1 MKGRGQRMNAEKK
14 VSLRNLA
21 IALLSI
27 FFVVFAVEMTLVVRN
42 RKPENYQSVCEENPK
57 IQLLQAERTYSE
69 GIFFTTAVT
78 VGMSKSIYGSL
89 DAVPQL
95 HNEYPLLGL
104 NERLENE
111 DVFNIVVIGD
121 SFVQGDYSL
130 NRNEIFWRVLE
141 NDFRKEGKNV
151 NVFGVG
157 MSGASAYEE
166 LAWLTDHTL
175 VEDLDPDLVVFG
187 YVYNDPDDAVQA
199 VRKKVDWDKE
209 LPFLRPLK
217 TVFPYVYNA
226 LIESIVARTMYSDKY
241 TDGEFVNH
249 ISAPPI
255 LKGRFYEKYKT
266 DFVEKLDAFAATA
279 DFSIA
284 VVTLPTV
291 PDNYM
296 LEQLYAPLA
305 ELYAQCEYVD
315 YYNCTEQ
322 YSDFASR
329 AHSKNYQ
336 VNIGDFHPGSATNR
350 FYADYIKALTEK
362 EFSDVITD
370 LPADYDATN
379 TVTINEYLPY
389 QVSPNKV
396 YEDENR
402 VQYEITYPAVGQ
414 TYYLEGIEIPAYYLV
429 NPLGKPHIKL
439 SFSHDVCISEITVQ
453 GQYDSIEL
461 FYTRL
466 NEKLRYD
473 DHTVFDLAPS
483 ADGTFAVGRDE
494 DLTSI
499 LISAEFAENAD
510 RKITL
515 TLEKAEVR
523 AQ

>member
-1 MKGRGQRMNAEKK
+1 MNAEKRI
-14 VSLRNLA
+14 SLRNLA
-21 IALLSI
+21 IALFGIL
-27 FFVVFAVEMTLVVRN
+27 FVALAVEMTLIVQN
-42 RKPENYQSVCEENPK
+42 RKPENYQSVCEENPT
-57 IQLLQAERTYSE
+57 IQLLQAERTYNE
-69 GIFFTTAVT
+69 GIFFTTAVN
-78 VGMSKSIYGSL
+78 VSMSTKLYGSL
-89 DAVPQL
+89 NGVAKLQKG
-95 HNEYPLLGL
+95 YPLLGL
-104 NERLENE
+104 NTRLDND

-166 LAWLTDHTL
+166 LAWLTDSTL
-175 VEDLDPDLVVFG
+175 IEDLDPDLVVFG
-187 YVYNDPDDAVQA
+187 YVYNDPDDATA
-199 VRKKVDWDKE
+199 LHGNNAVDWDQK
-209 LPFLRPLK
+209 LPVLQPLK
-217 TVFPYVYNA
+217 KVFPHIYNA
-226 LIESIVARTMYSDKY
+226 LIESIVAKTMYTDKY
-241 TDGEFVNH
+241 SLGEYVSYD
-249 ISAPPI
+249 SAPPI

-266 DFVEKLDAFAATA
+266 DFAEKLDAFAATA
-279 DFSIA
+279 DFSVA

-296 LEQLYAPLA
+296 LEQLYTPLE
-305 ELYAQCEYVD
+305 ELYAQCKYIK
-315 YYNCTEQ
+315 YYNCVDE

-329 AHSKNYQ
+329 IHSKNYQ
-336 VNIGDFHPGSATNR
+336 VNVGDFHPGSATNR

-370 LPADYDATN
+370 LPADYDAMN

-389 QVSPNKV
+389 LVSPNKV
-396 YEDENR
+396 YEDEKR
-402 VQYEITYPAVGQ
+402 VQYEITYPDVGQ
-414 TYYLEGIEIPAYYLV
+414 TYNLVDIEIPAYYLV
-429 NPLGKPHIKL
+429 NPLGKQHIKL
-439 SFSHDVCISEITVQ
+439 SFSHDVRLSQITTQ

-483 ADGTFAVGRDE
+483 TDGTFAVDRDE
-494 DLTSI
+494 NITSI
-499 LISAEFAENAD
+499 LISADFGEETD

-515 TLEKAEVR
+515 TFEKAEVQ
-523 AQ
+523 A